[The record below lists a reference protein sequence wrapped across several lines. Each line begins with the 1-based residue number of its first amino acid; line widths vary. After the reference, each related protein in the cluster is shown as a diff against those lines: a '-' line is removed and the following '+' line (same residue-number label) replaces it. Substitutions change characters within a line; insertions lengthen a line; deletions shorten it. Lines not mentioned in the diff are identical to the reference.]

1 MAWVM
6 MPMTLPNVVPRMRLG
21 MTMPIG
27 IGIVTDADVRK
38 NCGGSNGKNVTKE
51 EKERKKG
58 EQWEDG
64 QTRETRR
71 KTRPATLFQGAKG
84 LFWTGADAGSEEG
97 REESELR
104 SGPRRL
110 CIMAKGARDGRSPI
124 HGGKVQIPVRMQTT
138 TLWKWKR
145 WGDQ

>member
-51 EKERKKG
+51 EKERKKRG
-58 EQWEDG
+58 TMGGWTN
-64 QTRETRR
+64 TRDKKKDKTSNLVPGRKGVVLDRGRR
-71 KTRPATLFQGAKG
+71 R
-84 LFWTGADAGSEEG
+84 
-97 REESELR
+97 
-104 SGPRRL
+104 
-110 CIMAKGARDGRSPI
+110 
-124 HGGKVQIPVRMQTT
+124 V
-138 TLWKWKR
+138 
-145 WGDQ
+145 